1 MIGLCGH
8 MYIYLPIAEISVN
21 ALVLLG
27 LGGLV
32 GVLSGMFGVGGGVIM
47 VPLMIFALGYSQ
59 HQAQGMSLAVLA
71 VPVTFL
77 AAYTYHKSGEN
88 PINFRYALVIAA
100 CFVVG
105 SYFGTKAAVSLNE
118 VLLKKIF
125 SVLLVVVAIKMF
137 FSK

>member
-1 MIGLCGH
+1 MKMNVILVLVIIGL
-8 MYIYLPIAEISVN
+8 LA
-21 ALVLLG
+21 G
-27 LGGLV
+27 LF
-32 GVLSGMFGVGGGVIM
+32 SGMFGVGGGVIM

-105 SYFGTKAAVSLNE
+105 SYLGTKVAISINE

-125 SVLLVVVAIKMF
+125 SVLLIAVAIKMF